1 MYYFKQAGTGPS
13 RRHIQGSKIAKRLPS
28 VKYLLLQYSKI
39 ENFSKKLHTQ
49 KNGPSGAPG
58 PASATEI
65 SIDFGFSIDRLR
77 VKESIEYGYI
87 RSQNESNNV
96 HNSITQLAKDQ
107 IILVN
112 KNNNSKHK

>member
-1 MYYFKQAGTGPS
+1 MPLYG
-13 RRHIQGSKIAKRLPS
+13 H
-28 VKYLLLQYSKI
+28 
-39 ENFSKKLHTQ
+39 H
-49 KNGPSGAPG
+49 
-58 PASATEI
+58 EI

-77 VKESIEYGYI
+77 VEESIEYGYI

-96 HNSITQLAKDQ
+96 HNSMTQLAKDQ

>member
-1 MYYFKQAGTGPS
+1 MSEQEVEKARMPLYG
-13 RRHIQGSKIAKRLPS
+13 H
-28 VKYLLLQYSKI
+28 
-39 ENFSKKLHTQ
+39 H
-49 KNGPSGAPG
+49 
-58 PASATEI
+58 EI

-96 HNSITQLAKDQ
+96 HNSMTQLAKDQ